1 MWKFPLMLVAT
12 GLCLSL
18 AGTSS
23 LLPVLA
29 DEKPRAALDADQTQL
44 VERVFAGR
52 LLEIAAEYQQYE
64 RVDQTMRWSP
74 SLCFLPPE
82 ASNPPKNLGL
92 ISQSTSDATH
102 GKKLYFLYARK
113 PSEYRNHIWRL
124 SSNTKQRAPL
134 GQVLVKE
141 AWHPI
146 KKKKLEPARIG
157 NTPPATK
164 SSNPHNS
171 KPFAVHGQDKY
182 HAGDKKGLFIMF
194 KTLESTPGTD
204 QGWVYGTVSADAKRV
219 LSVGRLKNCMQCH
232 REAAYDRQIGILR
245 MDKLPSNTVPMP

>member
-1 MWKFPLMLVAT
+1 MWKCPLMLVAI

-18 AGTSS
+18 AGTFSS
-23 LLPVLA
+23 PPVLA
-29 DEKPRAALDADQTQL
+29 DEKPTAALDADQTQL

-64 RVDQTMRWSP
+64 RVDPTMRWSP
-74 SLCFLPPE
+74 ALCFLPPE

-92 ISQSTSDATH
+92 ISQSTSDASH

-113 PSEYRNHIWRL
+113 PSEYRNQIWRL
-124 SSNTKQRAPL
+124 SSNKTQPAPL

-146 KKKKLEPARIG
+146 KEKKSGPANIG

-164 SSNPHNS
+164 SSQTRNL
-171 KPFAVHGQDKY
+171 KPFAVQGQDKY

-194 KTLESTPGTD
+194 KTHENTPGTD
-204 QGWVYGTVSADAKRV
+204 HGWVYGTVSADAKRV
-219 LSVGRLKNCMQCH
+219 LSVGRIKNCMQCH
-232 REAAYDRQIGILR
+232 RDAAYDRQIGILR
-245 MDKLPSNTVPMP
+245 MDKLPTTTVPTP

>member
-1 MWKFPLMLVAT
+1 MWKCPLMLVAT
-12 GLCLSL
+12 GLWLSL
-18 AGTSS
+18 AGTFSS
-23 LLPVLA
+23 LPLLA
-29 DEKPRAALDADQTQL
+29 DEKPTGALDAHQTQL

-74 SLCFLPPE
+74 ALCFLPPD
-82 ASNPPKNLGL
+82 ASKPPNNLGL
-92 ISQSTSDATH
+92 ISQSTSDASH

-113 PSEYRNHIWRL
+113 PSEYRNQIWGL
-124 SSNTKQRAPL
+124 SSNKTQRAPL

-146 KKKKLEPARIG
+146 KETKSGPASIG

-164 SSNPHNS
+164 SSKPRTS
-171 KPFAVHGQDKY
+171 KPFAVQGQHKH

-194 KTLESTPGTD
+194 KTHETTPGTD
-204 QGWVYGTVSADAKRV
+204 HGWVYGTVSADAKRV
-219 LSVGRLKNCMQCH
+219 LSAGRVKNCMQCH
-232 REAAYDRQIGILR
+232 RDAAYDRQIGIR
-245 MDKLPSNTVPMP
+245 KMDKLPSTTVRSP